1 MANFTRKALLS
12 FTPISSHLLRAR
24 IDSKHGKITVL
35 TCYAPTNE
43 AEDEDKDDFYVVL
56 SSELSSMPPHDYLIV
71 LGDFKAGVANSSGLY
86 DTAIGPVTVD
96 ALNDNGEWLLNFC
109 ITHAI
114 SVTNTW
120 FVRRDITKHTLYR
133 NEGKTRRHWLSSV
146 QNCRSYRGAE
156 LGNTDD
162 CLVSSRIKLWLRANK
177 SNSSSSKKIYIS
189 QLKQDPSVRERYMA
203 ESSEVFDLLS
213 HYYSLQYV

>member
-1 MANFTRKALLS
+1 
-12 FTPISSHLLRAR
+12 
-24 IDSKHGKITVL
+24 
-35 TCYAPTNE
+35 
-43 AEDEDKDDFYVVL
+43 
-56 SSELSSMPPHDYLIV
+56 MPPHDYLIV

-203 ESSEVFDLLS
+203 EVSNRLEALQQCSESESAWNTFKVYVLTTATEFVDLKQRKKKGGLAARRS
-213 HYYSLQYV
+213 K